1 MKKLVFIFF
10 VALLAISTHAESN
23 TQIASQLRSAGK
35 TVESL
40 AYDQEGCLKEKSWIS
55 CERLAKHYD
64 ITDPDMP
71 CDSEMVTEY
80 YKKCCDYSKNKVQLC
95 CDKGYP
101 KELEEKRDAACK
113 SNDAKSCGTLASIA
127 HRQKNYEKSFNYEK
141 KAAMLGKTILLVN
154 FLPICIITVKA

>member
-40 AYDQEGCLKEKSWIS
+40 TYDQEGCLKEKSW
-55 CERLAKHYD
+55 
-64 ITDPDMP
+64 MP
-71 CDSEMVTEY
+71 CDSKTVKEY

-127 HRQKNYEKSFNYEK
+127 HR
-141 KAAMLGKTILLVN
+141 
-154 FLPICIITVKA
+154 